1 MSGVGVAGVLC
12 PIGKIQPARFPLA
25 KCLAN
30 CIPLSTPDYKGGV
43 TLHASPVRLVGKVDF
58 QFGSEGIAGG
68 LASWEFRIRRMTH
81 WVFLALLR
89 PAFILAA
96 RVLPS
101 TPPLS
106 QGRAALLRR
115 AVVVITNLE
124 PSRVLK
130 QVRITFA
137 LRHDSF
143 KIVLAGSRNSPS
155 PSGSM

>member
-1 MSGVGVAGVLC
+1 MSGLSVAGVLS
-12 PIGKIQPARFPLA
+12 PIGEIQPASFLLA
-25 KCLAN
+25 KRLAN
-30 CIPLSTPDYKGGV
+30 CIPLSTSDYKGGV

-101 TPPLS
+101 PPIWTSHARRPFPDQRKRMRSLTASMTPVADNS
-106 QGRAALLRR
+106 
-115 AVVVITNLE
+115 VVVPDRELE
-124 PSRVLK
+124 E
-130 QVRITFA
+130 
-137 LRHDSF
+137 
-143 KIVLAGSRNSPS
+143 
-155 PSGSM
+155 